1 MKRFTTIF
9 SLIAVMAFQACEG
22 PVGPQGPAGQDG
34 VDGITI
40 VGEAFEV
47 EVDFTETNDY
57 TEIFEFDPEIYDS
70 DVVLIYIQWEQDNG
84 TPIWRPLPQTIFF
97 QEGVLMYNYDFTQ
110 YDFSVFL
117 DGPLDYSL
125 LGDEWTQDQLFRV
138 VIVPADF
145 STTNRID
152 YSDYD
157 AVTKMLGIEEDD
169 FVRLSPK
176 SKQ

>member
-9 SLIAVMAFQACEG
+9 SLIALIGFQACEG
-22 PVGPQGPAGQDG
+22 PVGPQGPIGPQG
-34 VDGITI
+34 EDGITI

-47 EVDFTETNDY
+47 EVDFTAANDY
-57 TEIFEFDPEIYDS
+57 KEIYEFDPEIYDS

-84 TPIWRPLPQTIFF
+84 TPIWRPLPQTVFF
-97 QEGVLMYNYDFTQ
+97 QEGVLMYNYDFTRF
-110 YDFSVFL
+110 DFSVFL

-125 LGDEWTQDQLFRV
+125 LGDDWTQNQLFRV

-145 STTNRID
+145 STTARID
-152 YSDYD
+152 YADYD

-176 SKQ
+176 SNQ

>member
-1 MKRFTTIF
+1 
-9 SLIAVMAFQACEG
+9 MAFQACEG
-22 PVGPQGPAGQDG
+22 PIGPQGPAGQDG

-47 EVDFTETNDY
+47 EVDFNEANDY
-57 TEIFEFDPEIYDS
+57 KEVYEFDPEIFDS

-84 TPIWRPLPQTIFF
+84 TPIWRPLPQTVFF
-97 QEGVLMYNYDFTQ
+97 QEGVLMYNYDFTRF
-110 YDFSVFL
+110 DFSVFL

-125 LGDEWTQDQLFRV
+125 LGDDWTQNQLFRV

-176 SKQ
+176 SNQ